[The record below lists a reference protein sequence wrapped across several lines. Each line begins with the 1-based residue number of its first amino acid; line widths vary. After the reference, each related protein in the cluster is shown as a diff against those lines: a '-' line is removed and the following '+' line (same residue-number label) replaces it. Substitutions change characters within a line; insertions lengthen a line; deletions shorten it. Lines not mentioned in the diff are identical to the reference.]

1 VRVPPP
7 DRSIQRSR
15 GVVLITVVAVLLVG
29 SGAAIPAVR
38 ASYPPLPIDVGSQ
51 FVQQINA
58 PTLSP
63 GASGTV
69 SFVVENALTGA
80 VSYGVLNLSLYSF
93 NAYPGN
99 ATAPLPSGGET
110 PTFSNGASSLSL
122 VLPSP
127 FAAGAQVPE
136 MVAVHV
142 PTAAR
147 QGDFAFR
154 LSLFLIESG
163 TAYLL
168 ESRGFFSNAAWAN
181 ATTAPG
187 GGATLNLSALGVSG
201 VLPESAILVRANEFV
216 VPLYVIFA
224 IALVLAGL
232 GGYYAF
238 RKGPGSKSGAR
249 TSPDERSAPSALGKS
264 LSNDGD

>member
-1 VRVPPP
+1 MRVPLR
-7 DRSIQRSR
+7 DRSNRRSR
-15 GVVLITVVAVLLVG
+15 AVVLTVVVIFLFSAG
-29 SGAAIPAVR
+29 GALPVAR
-38 ASYPPLPIDVGSQ
+38 ASYPPLPIDAGSQ
-51 FVQQINA
+51 FVQEINA
-58 PTLSP
+58 PTLPP
-63 GASGTV
+63 GTSGTI
-69 SFVVENALTGA
+69 SFVMENALTATVTSGI
-80 VSYGVLNLSLYSF
+80 VNVSLYAF

-99 ATAPLPSGGET
+99 ATARLPGDGET

-122 VLPSP
+122 VLPTP
-127 FAAGAQVPE
+127 WAAAARLPETLTVQVPS
-136 MVAVHV
+136 
-142 PTAAR
+142 AAP

-154 LSLFLIESG
+154 ISLFLVGNG

-201 VLPESAILVRANEFV
+201 VLPESAVLVRTNPFV

-238 RKGPGSKSGAR
+238 RKGPGSRSGAR
-249 TSPDERSAPSALGKS
+249 NSPDERSAPSALGKS
-264 LSNDGD
+264 RTNDGD